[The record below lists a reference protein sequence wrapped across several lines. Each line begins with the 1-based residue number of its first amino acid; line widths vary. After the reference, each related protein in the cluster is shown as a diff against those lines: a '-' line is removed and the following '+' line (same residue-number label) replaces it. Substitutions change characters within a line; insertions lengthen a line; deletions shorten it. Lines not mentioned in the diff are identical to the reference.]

1 MIKPIDRK
9 SLYEEITNE
18 VIALIKNGNWQPGEK
33 ITGEVA
39 LAEAFGVSRNSVR
52 EALKA
57 LELAG
62 IIVAMP
68 GKGTYLSM
76 DVMQHINR
84 MELVTAIKGTN
95 SYDELME
102 TRLIVEPQ
110 LACLAAKRATQED
123 IKELKELLKE
133 QELAVE
139 DGTYNITLG
148 LKFHMKIMETS
159 RNEVL
164 YKFMSSIADELCA
177 QRFVQI
183 SRYFDGTTLAH
194 ELKEHNVILGHIT
207 RGEADLAKE
216 KVYNHIKNA
225 KDSLRDIQI

>member
-9 SLYEEITNE
+9 SLYEEITTE
-18 VIALIKNGNWQPGEK
+18 IIKMIKEGSFKPGEK

-57 LELAG
+57 LELSG
-62 IIVAMP
+62 IIVARP
-68 GKGTYLSM
+68 GKGTFLSL
-76 DVMQHINR
+76 DAFQHINR
-84 MELVTAIKGTN
+84 MELVSTIKGTD

-110 LACLAAKRATQED
+110 LAYLASKRATKED
-123 IKELKELLKE
+123 LEELRVLLEE
-133 QELAVE
+133 QKSAVE

-148 LKFHMKIMETS
+148 LKFHMKILDTS
-159 RNEVL
+159 RNKVL
-164 YKFMSSIADELCA
+164 AKFMHSIGDELCA

-183 SRYFDGTTLAH
+183 SRYFDGHTLAH
-194 ELKEHNVILGHIT
+194 ELKEHSEILDHIVA
-207 RGEADLAKE
+207 GEAEEAKQ
-216 KVYNHIKNA
+216 KLYTHIKNA
-225 KDSLRDIQI
+225 KDTLSKIEI